1 MRDFKFSKET
11 STIALVFF
19 FIYFTYG
26 IFRLPFVQYLV
37 SMAVGAITYGIC
49 ESYELAVVALLVMNL
64 IFPMISGPSGPKG
77 PSVQGFVSKT
87 KEGFMA
93 TNPSEISARVGHM
106 KNTGIRGVGSPMSEG
121 FEDAASNDMSLS
133 ENKTPSENSE
143 EVTATSKPA
152 SAESTTANATATASE
167 SFKDNSGLF
176 KLGEIPTETKGGFHI
191 DDGTTVMN
199 ALKAL
204 KPDQIDAMTKDTK
217 QLIETQ
223 KSLMNMLQTFTP
235 MVKEGKQMME
245 TFGSMFNPAG
255 GAAMGSLQ
263 ASQGMMNAA

>member
-1 MRDFKFSKET
+1 
-11 STIALVFF
+11 
-19 FIYFTYG
+19 
-26 IFRLPFVQYLV
+26 
-37 SMAVGAITYGIC
+37 MAVGAITYGIC
-49 ESYELAVVALLVMNL
+49 ESYEVAVVALLMMNL
-64 IFPMISGPSGPKG
+64 IFPMIAGPSGPKG
-77 PSVQGFVSKT
+77 PPVQGFVSKT
-87 KEGFMA
+87 KEGFMS
-93 TNPSEISARVGHM
+93 TNPSEISARVGRM

-121 FEDAASNDMSLS
+121 FEDAATNDLTLS
-133 ENKTPSENSE
+133 EEKEDSENTE

-152 SAESTTANATATASE
+152 EASVSASASASE

-191 DDGTTVMN
+191 DAGTTVMN

-263 ASQGMMNAA
+263 ASQGVMNVA

>member
-49 ESYELAVVALLVMNL
+49 ESYELAVVALLMMNL
-64 IFPMISGPSGPKG
+64 IFPMIAG

-87 KEGFMA
+87 KEGFMS
-93 TNPSEISARVGHM
+93 TNPSEISARVGRM

-121 FEDAASNDMSLS
+121 FEDAATNDLTLS
-133 ENKTPSENSE
+133 EEKEDSENTE

-152 SAESTTANATATASE
+152 EASVSESASASE

-176 KLGEIPTETKGGFHI
+176 KLGEIPSEAKGGFHI
-191 DDGTTVMN
+191 DAGTTVMN

-263 ASQGMMNAA
+263 ASQGVMNVA

>member
-49 ESYELAVVALLVMNL
+49 ESYEVAVVALLMMNL
-64 IFPMISGPSGPKG
+64 IFPMIAGPSGPKG
-77 PSVQGFVSKT
+77 PPVQGFVSKT
-87 KEGFMA
+87 KEGFMS
-93 TNPSEISARVGHM
+93 TNPSEISARVGRM

-121 FEDAASNDMSLS
+121 FEDAATNDLTLS
-133 ENKTPSENSE
+133 EEKEDSENTE

-152 SAESTTANATATASE
+152 EASVSASASASE

-191 DDGTTVMN
+191 DAGTTVMN

-263 ASQGMMNAA
+263 ASQGVMNVA